1 MSIKPVNKYSCC
13 GCEACVQVCNHQAII
28 MQEDEEGFCYPIV
41 DSDTCTECGLCE
53 KVCQY
58 IIPIEKNTQQ
68 QFAFGGH
75 VTNNTILEE
84 STSGG
89 AFTAIVDGWCDKDYV
104 VFGATSKGLNV
115 FHTYINNKHE
125 LGLLR
130 RSKYSQSIIGT
141 SYKDAQR
148 FLREGKKVLFS
159 GTPCQIAGLKAFLH
173 NKHYNNLLTIEV
185 ICEGVPS
192 PLFARKYE
200 EKLRAKYG
208 SGIAELDYRYK
219 DGDRWDYEVMY
230 TTLHNSKKYIKR
242 DRWFNPFWSI
252 WINHLMSRPSCYE
265 CPYVTSD
272 RVADITLG
280 DLWGVHIYCPDLYNA
295 NQGASLVI
303 TNTKKGEQ
311 VVRDIIGNSFQGR
324 ELKFTDALRYQGPMR
339 KSIAKN
345 PNRPAF
351 MEDLR
356 TEDYD
361 SICKKWAERPPLKL
375 LVSKYIFGTNRQKVT
390 WWKIKQYFQ
399 NKR

>member
-1 MSIKPVNKYSCC
+1 
-13 GCEACVQVCNHQAII
+13 
-28 MQEDEEGFCYPIV
+28 
-41 DSDTCTECGLCE
+41 
-53 KVCQY
+53 
-58 IIPIEKNTQQ
+58 
-68 QFAFGGH
+68 
-75 VTNNTILEE
+75 
-84 STSGG
+84 
-89 AFTAIVDGWCDKDYV
+89 
-104 VFGATSKGLNV
+104 
-115 FHTYINNKHE
+115 
-125 LGLLR
+125 
-130 RSKYSQSIIGT
+130 
-141 SYKDAQR
+141 
-148 FLREGKKVLFS
+148 
-159 GTPCQIAGLKAFLH
+159 
-173 NKHYNNLLTIEV
+173 
-185 ICEGVPS
+185 
-192 PLFARKYE
+192 
-200 EKLRAKYG
+200 
-208 SGIAELDYRYK
+208 
-219 DGDRWDYEVMY
+219 
-230 TTLHNSKKYIKR
+230 
-242 DRWFNPFWSI
+242 
-252 WINHLMSRPSCYE
+252 MSRPSCYE